1 MPLPVEPPAS
11 LLYQEP
17 DPLPDLDVD
26 RATVVDLVKRI
37 HELTARY
44 STSLIEHRGLS
55 RFALGEYQKYKE
67 FYEEQRGD
75 HHE

>member
-1 MPLPVEPPAS
+1 
-11 LLYQEP
+11 
-17 DPLPDLDVD
+17 LDVD

-67 FYEEQRGD
+67 FYEAQRGD
-75 HHE
+75 HE